1 MSPAPALTVVTVLIG
16 LLRAAAAAPDSLSA
30 STVADPIVVEADTGG
45 CPGRAEVI
53 AALDVRLPGAAVRLP
68 GAGLARRLLLLDRLA
83 DGAALRLR
91 LFDAGGT
98 LALER
103 RLHLGGADGRARRAG
118 GNCAALAE
126 AAAQVVDRYLR
137 EIGYRPPVALADSAD
152 KPAAGEEAAVPSPA
166 APAPPTAAPPAPAPA
181 QAPPAKPAAPAAE
194 APIVVPLRPA
204 TARRPGAGYL
214 VMTSL
219 ATGGRLGV
227 GTGDRWS
234 RAELLLALQLRW
246 RRAALSVAAGASDE
260 TNVPIVGTEP
270 GAQLSLRA
278 FPVRVHVGP
287 ALVMP
292 VGGWLLPVVGAS
304 LDWVTFVSRGVQ
316 PASDGSGSGR
326 RLDAALEGGVG
337 YLRLFGHLGVGL
349 RLAAGWALHPRD
361 FDAGRPEPVFRT
373 PGAYLRADLQVGFA
387 VGKDSS
393 SLVL

>member
-1 MSPAPALTVVTVLIG
+1 LSPAPALIVVTVLIG
-16 LLRAAAAAPDSLSA
+16 LLRVAAAAPTSAWA
-30 STVADPIVVEADTGG
+30 STMADPIVVEAETGG
-45 CPGRAEVI
+45 CPSRAEVI

-83 DGAALRLR
+83 DEAALRLR
-91 LFDAGGT
+91 LFDARGT

-103 RLHLGGADGRARRAG
+103 RLQLGGADSRTRRAA

-137 EIGYRPPVALADSAD
+137 EIGYRPPVELGDSAER
-152 KPAAGEEAAVPSPA
+152 PVAAEAAAAPTPA
-166 APAPPTAAPPAPAPA
+166 APAQQPPAPPAPAPA
-181 QAPPAKPAAPAAE
+181 PPSKPTGATAE
-194 APIVVPLRPA
+194 TAIVVPLRPA
-204 TARRPGAGYL
+204 PARRPGAGWL

-219 ATGGRLGV
+219 VTGGRLGV

-246 RRAALSVAAGASDE
+246 RWLALSAAAGASDE

-287 ALVMP
+287 ALLLP

-304 LDWVTFVSRGVQ
+304 LDGITFVSRGVPQ
-316 PASDGSGSGR
+316 PASGR

-373 PGAYLRADLQVGFA
+373 PGAYLRADLQLGFA

>member
-1 MSPAPALTVVTVLIG
+1 
-16 LLRAAAAAPDSLSA
+16 
-30 STVADPIVVEADTGG
+30 
-45 CPGRAEVI
+45 
-53 AALDVRLPGAAVRLP
+53 
-68 GAGLARRLLLLDRLA
+68 
-83 DGAALRLR
+83 
-91 LFDAGGT
+91 
-98 LALER
+98 
-103 RLHLGGADGRARRAG
+103 
-118 GNCAALAE
+118 
-126 AAAQVVDRYLR
+126 
-137 EIGYRPPVALADSAD
+137 
-152 KPAAGEEAAVPSPA
+152 
-166 APAPPTAAPPAPAPA
+166 
-181 QAPPAKPAAPAAE
+181 
-194 APIVVPLRPA
+194 
-204 TARRPGAGYL
+204 
-214 VMTSL
+214 MTSL

-246 RRAALSVAAGASDE
+246 RWAALSVAAGASDE

-287 ALVMP
+287 ALSLP
-292 VGGWLLPVVGAS
+292 VGGLLLPVVGAS
-304 LDWVTFVSRGVQ
+304 LDCVTFVSHGVQ
-316 PASDGSGSGR
+316 PLASGR

-373 PGAYLRADLQVGFA
+373 PSAYLRADVQVGFA

>member
-1 MSPAPALTVVTVLIG
+1 LSPAPALTVVTVLIG
-16 LLRAAAAAPDSLSA
+16 LLRAAAAAPNSPSV

-45 CPGRAEVI
+45 CPSRAEVI

-83 DGAALRLR
+83 DEAALRLR

-103 RLHLGGADGRARRAG
+103 RLQLGGADGRTRRAA

-137 EIGYRPPVALADSAD
+137 EIGYRPPLASSDGAE
-152 KPAAGEEAAVPSPA
+152 KPEAA
-166 APAPPTAAPPAPAPA
+166 AAPPAPATP
-181 QAPPAKPAAPAAE
+181 PAAPAPVTTAPVPAE
-194 APIVVPLRPA
+194 APQSKPAAAAAETPIVLPLRPA
-204 TARRPGAGYL
+204 TPRRAGAGYL

-219 ATGGRLGV
+219 ATGGRLGI

-246 RRAALSVAAGASDE
+246 RWAALSVAAGASDE

-278 FPVRVHVGP
+278 FPLRVHVGP
-287 ALVMP
+287 ALSLP
-292 VGGWLLPVVGAS
+292 VGGLLLPVVGAS
-304 LDWVTFVSRGVQ
+304 LDWVTFVSRGIQ
-316 PASDGSGSGR
+316 PASDGGGSGR

-361 FDAGRPEPVFRT
+361 FDAGRSEPVFRT